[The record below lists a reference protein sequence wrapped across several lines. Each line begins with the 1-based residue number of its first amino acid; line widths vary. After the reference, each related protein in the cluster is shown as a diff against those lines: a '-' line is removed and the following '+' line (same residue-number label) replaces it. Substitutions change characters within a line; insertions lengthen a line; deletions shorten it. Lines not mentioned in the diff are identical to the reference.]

1 MAIFIPPNTPGPT
14 RRPRRFVS
22 RCGGAT
28 LLCRGVSGVL
38 SSPMLAST
46 VDCFSRPD
54 VPIRTN
60 GCEPAWW
67 STERLCSRCV
77 WSRRLIPMFGTLT
90 RPFQTW
96 PRSVPFGMATRMF
109 RGSFDNNCKIHAHEM
124 NQTPRDKPRYTGRAC
139 FNPCW
144 LLPTRLSL
152 VPRTSPLRHYLMAR
166 SSAIDFVLFLRWGKF
181 LGHLLRSLFESSKTD
196 DENQDESPIY
206 RAIPRFVPVDCNLGV
221 SPVSSCGRN
230 PFHHEKSQHNH
241 DGYRYRTDR
250 FSLINRLDRNCFFSP
265 MVQQPKQKR

>member
-109 RGSFDNNCKIHAHEM
+109 RGSFDNCNCKIHAHEM

-152 VPRTSPLRHYLMAR
+152 VPRISPLRHYLMAR
-166 SSAIDFVLFLRWGKF
+166 SSAIDFVLFLKRGKS
-181 LGHLLRSLFESSKTD
+181 LGHLLRSLFVSSPA
-196 DENQDESPIY
+196 DENQDESPTC
-206 RAIPRFVPVDCNLGV
+206 RAIPRFVPVDLF
-221 SPVSSCGRN
+221 P
-230 PFHHEKSQHNH
+230 PFRHEKS
-241 DGYRYRTDR
+241 
-250 FSLINRLDRNCFFSP
+250 
-265 MVQQPKQKR
+265 